1 MKFTPKKTTLQ
12 EEAINPLTNIVED
25 DKDTTKLVQQAI
37 LSAIASETD
46 AINEYNQ
53 IIDGLK
59 SSEEWLVKAVKPTL
73 EDVVKEEEKHLG
85 QLTKLASDFPK
96 MKENFIKGWEEA
108 ETGEDVD
115 VKESINE
122 AVSENRRYTPEDI
135 VEVIC
140 NKYNMTEKDE
150 DWTETCFK
158 MYSGVDE
165 LYPEEVNLGLHEFAE
180 HFQLSEEDLR
190 ELEQEI
196 MQKTVDPIEKRKEEF
211 KSDIET
217 DISTLE
223 NLFEHLYTI
232 AANDKIQEVIDYLKN
247 LQYNGENKEAVWGMY
262 QLDKKGT
269 PNDKIIR

>member
-1 MKFTPKKTTLQ
+1 
-12 EEAINPLTNIVED
+12 
-25 DKDTTKLVQQAI
+25 
-37 LSAIASETD
+37 
-46 AINEYNQ
+46 
-53 IIDGLK
+53 
-59 SSEEWLVKAVKPTL
+59 
-73 EDVVKEEEKHLG
+73 
-85 QLTKLASDFPK
+85 
-96 MKENFIKGWEEA
+96 MKETFTKGWEEA

-135 VEVIC
+135 VNVII
-140 NKYNMTEKDE
+140 NKYDMSTEDE

-180 HFQLSEEDLR
+180 HFELSEEELR

-196 MQKTVDPIEKRKEEF
+196 MEKTRDPIESRREDF
-211 KSDIET
+211 QSDIDA

-223 NLFEHLYTI
+223 NLFENLYTI

-247 LQYNGENKEAVWGMY
+247 LQYNGENKETVWGVY

-269 PNDKIIR
+269 PDHKIIR